1 MPGALDLPP
10 VGTQVLA
17 RVEQAAVSYG
27 ITRDH
32 MTEAAARAGAA
43 LCRTLLDELFEASE
57 IVRLR

>member
-1 MPGALDLPP
+1 
-10 VGTQVLA
+10 
-17 RVEQAAVSYG
+17 
-27 ITRDH
+27 